1 MIHKFNI
8 ENMKLDM
15 MKKNHFV
22 EYLKFRL
29 DKRDRKFRYSD
40 FNRITGISRLQWD
53 VFRIENKEVK
63 EVEWV
68 LE

>member
-15 MKKNHFV
+15 MKKNHFM
-22 EYLKFRL
+22 EYLRFKFNK
-29 DKRDRKFRYSD
+29 DKRFKYSE
-40 FNRITGISRLQWD
+40 FGRVTGISRMQWD
-53 VFRIENKEVK
+53 VFRIDNKNVK

-68 LE
+68 VE